1 MCFPAD
7 LSIIWLHNVD
17 QDQPFFRLTW
27 LSTHV
32 CPSWLCRYVRRRCA
46 FSLGLDAIWM
56 LCNHTR
62 FRRKRNALLYREI
75 EKMIGPRKFWFYIAV
90 LSLFFIL
97 FVACLF
103 VNMDNRFMAGGY
115 FYRAPDELPVAL
127 GTQFCESKVFLKA
140 FAILI
145 CKFHLDNLK
154 ALWPK

>member
-7 LSIIWLHNVD
+7 LSVIWLHNVD
-17 QDQPFFRLTW
+17 QDRPFFRLTW

-46 FSLGLDAIWM
+46 FSLAMDAIWM

-62 FRRKRNALLYREI
+62 FRRKKMLSFI
-75 EKMIGPRKFWFYIAV
+75 EKLRRWLALGSFDFILPFWVY
-90 LSLFFIL
+90 FFIL

-103 VNMDNRFMAGGY
+103 VNMDNGFMAGGY
-115 FYRAPDELPVAL
+115 FHRAPDELPVAL
-127 GTQFCESKVFLKA
+127 GTQFCEYKESLKA

-145 CKFHLDNLK
+145 WKFHLDNLK
-154 ALWPK
+154 VLWPK